1 MNREREKMRF
11 MQAIPVPREVSK
23 VGGLKGNV
31 KNVVRIEFGCYLCNN
46 EGVTIESKKVEMWG
60 RLALA
65 GAQGVVAIA
74 ELNPFGIVE
83 QFANLMDSVKEIFK
97 NTNKEELK
105 KYEALLR
112 RSEGGEGGGEG
123 AEALPYIDIEE
134 EKYIRGKL
142 TEKKWLDNYEIYK
155 DEDGDGDGKGEGDKC
170 SFVWRCKVNCQAK
183 RKVKAQ
189 EGLGKL
195 GASED
200 I

>member
-1 MNREREKMRF
+1 
-11 MQAIPVPREVSK
+11 
-23 VGGLKGNV
+23 
-31 KNVVRIEFGCYLCNN
+31 
-46 EGVTIESKKVEMWG
+46 MWG

-65 GAQGVVAIA
+65 GAQGVVAI
-74 ELNPFGIVE
+74 
-83 QFANLMDSVKEIFK
+83 
-97 NTNKEELK
+97 
-105 KYEALLR
+105 
-112 RSEGGEGGGEG
+112 

-189 EGLGKL
+189 EGSGKL